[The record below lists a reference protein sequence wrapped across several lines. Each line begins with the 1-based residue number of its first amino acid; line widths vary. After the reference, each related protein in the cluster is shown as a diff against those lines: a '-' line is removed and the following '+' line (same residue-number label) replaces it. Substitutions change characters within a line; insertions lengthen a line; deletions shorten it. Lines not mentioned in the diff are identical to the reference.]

1 MKDEGFL
8 WLEMHLGF
16 FGAYCLGFR
25 VSTHT
30 LAQGWHG
37 VRRSGFRDFGV

>member
-16 FGAYCLGFR
+16 FGGLLFR
-25 VSTHT
+25 VQGFDSHT
-30 LAQGWHG
+30 RTRLAW
-37 VRRSGFRDFGV
+37 SS